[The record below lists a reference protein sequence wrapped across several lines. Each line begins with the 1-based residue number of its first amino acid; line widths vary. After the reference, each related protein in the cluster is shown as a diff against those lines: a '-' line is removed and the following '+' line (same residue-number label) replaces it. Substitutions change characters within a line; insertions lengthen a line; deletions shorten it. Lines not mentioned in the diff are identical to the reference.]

1 MKDGRLQVTSRV
13 ASQLKMLSSQE
24 KHEEVIDDVS
34 SELVENFSRNE
45 EICFV
50 FIRLVVLVENIA
62 VGAESCGFDSRA
74 GQIEHRVVINSSPLR
89 SFFGAVLSS
98 R

>member
-34 SELVENFSRNE
+34 PELIENFSRNE
-45 EICFV
+45 EK
-50 FIRLVVLVENIA
+50 
-62 VGAESCGFDSRA
+62 S
-74 GQIEHRVVINSSPLR
+74 
-89 SFFGAVLSS
+89 
-98 R
+98 